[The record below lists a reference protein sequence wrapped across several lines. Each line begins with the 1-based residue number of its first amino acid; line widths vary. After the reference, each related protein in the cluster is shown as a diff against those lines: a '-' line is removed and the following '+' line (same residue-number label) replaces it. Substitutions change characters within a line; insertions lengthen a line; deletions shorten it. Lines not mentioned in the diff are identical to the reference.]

1 MSLSAELDR
10 LGDLHRRG
18 ALSDDEFARAKATVL
33 RDAER
38 AQPGPANAA
47 SSAINGLRRSRDN
60 AWLGGVCGGLARV
73 TGLDAWFWRLLFVL
87 LVLCAGT
94 GVLAYLLMWVLVP
107 QDPVS
112 YAATPDRLP
121 AG

>member
-1 MSLSAELDR
+1 MSLSDELDR

-38 AQPGPANAA
+38 PQPGPA
-47 SSAINGLRRSRDN
+47 STAINGLRRSRDN

-73 TGLDAWFWRLLFVL
+73 TALDAWFWRLLFVL

-107 QDPVS
+107 QEPVS
-112 YAATPDRLP
+112 YDAAPGRLP